1 MDIVWFILIGI
12 TAGWLAGR
20 ITSGRAFG
28 LVGDLVVGVLGAIV
42 GGFLLSVLK
51 VQSVGLLGSLGMA
64 TVGAVLLLLVIRQFY
79 RRPV

>member
-12 TAGWLAGR
+12 AAGWLAGR

-28 LVGDLVVGVLGAIV
+28 LVGDLIVGVIGAFI

-51 VQSVGLLGSLGMA
+51 ITSAGLIGSLAMA
-64 TVGAVLLLLVIRQFY
+64 TLGAVLLLLVIRQFY

>member
-12 TAGWLAGR
+12 AAGWLAGR

-28 LVGDLVVGVLGAIV
+28 LIGDLIVGVIGAII

-51 VQSVGLLGSLGMA
+51 ITSAGLIGSLAMA
-64 TVGAVLLLLVIRQFY
+64 TLGAILLLLVIRQFY